1 VTVPHDP
8 YTLPTDLPA
17 PVDDGAAA
25 HLDGAEVPPLSLESW
40 CGPVDLAELSTERGV
55 VYVYPRTGRPGV
67 PAPDGW
73 DAFPGARGCTP
84 QSCAFRDHAGE
95 LARLGARVAGMST
108 QTLAEQVEFAER
120 NHMPFP
126 VLADPRLELRAAL
139 ALPTPD
145 GNVWHAS
152 GRIGGGEIMMGDP
165 GDHYRSPKR
174 LGQETVGIYVIVADV
189 GAHFERE
196 GGGSGDPRGAGRPAV
211 RPPALHGGRPEG
223 QHWYFASVIRD
234 VAPEEWGAQVASR
247 A

>member
-1 VTVPHDP
+1 
-8 YTLPTDLPA
+8 
-17 PVDDGAAA
+17 
-25 HLDGAEVPPLSLESW
+25 
-40 CGPVDLAELSTERGV
+40 
-55 VYVYPRTGRPGV
+55 
-67 PAPDGW
+67 
-73 DAFPGARGCTP
+73 
-84 QSCAFRDHAGE
+84 
-95 LARLGARVAGMST
+95 MST

-174 LGQETVGIYVIVADV
+174 LGPETVGIYVIVAVV
-189 GAHFERE
+189 GAHFERAKE
-196 GGGSGDPRGAGRPAV
+196 AAAEIREESADKPYGHRRYTAV
-211 RPPALHGGRPEG
+211 DPEG
-223 QHWYFASVIRD
+223 HHWYFASVIRD